1 MTRSQL
7 SNRLGIQ
14 RDQFD
19 EELKRKPEPRQGF
32 LNAVA
37 RELAL
42 PPFVFFMQSAPPL
55 HDILPD
61 FRSEASATSAKSR
74 ETIEAIQVAEGLQKA
89 AVTLGAPKAGALPH
103 LSGNSHVEEAAL
115 AARSFFGISLDDQ
128 REAKDAKAFYTLCRK
143 KIEDKGI
150 FVLHASFPP
159 EDGSGFCLSHATHPV
174 IVVNTKRQSR
184 GRRLFTLIHELA
196 HILLG
201 KSGISDPFI
210 NRNSTERLCNRFAG
224 SFLVPAKYVTT
235 LLGKTP
241 PTDWSLEVVAWA
253 SRRLKISQE
262 ASVLRLEQL
271 GIFKVG
277 SHDEWRQ
284 SFVGATVDNPDFADK
299 GGGRGG
305 PPAQEKVKLAKYGF
319 RIANVFAR
327 LASRGQVD
335 EIGIYRLLGLKPK
348 YQRPYFDYAN
358 SLNAATLLSLD
369 LEDE

>member
-7 SNRLGIQ
+7 SDRLGIEREQ
-14 RDQFD
+14 LD

-42 PPFVFFMQSAPPL
+42 PPFLFFMQTAPPL

-74 ETIEAIQVAEGLQKA
+74 ETIEAIQVAEGLQRA
-89 AVTLGAPKAGALPH
+89 AVTLGAPKAGPLPQ
-103 LSGNSHVEEAAL
+103 LSATSVEEAAL
-115 AARSFFGISLDDQ
+115 AAREFFGINLEDQ
-128 REAKDAKAFYTLCRK
+128 REAKDARAFYTLCRK
-143 KIEDKGI
+143 KIEDKGV
-150 FVLHASFPP
+150 FVLHATFPP

-224 SFLVPAKYVTT
+224 SFLVPSKYVTS
-235 LLGKTP
+235 LLGKLP
-241 PTDWSLEVVAWA
+241 PTEPSREDVAWA

-271 GIFKVG
+271 GIFKAG
-277 SHDEWRQ
+277 SHDNWKK
-284 SFVGATVDNPDFADK
+284 SFIGSTVDNPDFADK

-305 PPAQEKVKLAKYGF
+305 APAQEKVKLARYGF
-319 RIANVFAR
+319 RVANVFGR
-327 LASRGQVD
+327 LASQGRVD

-358 SLNAATLLSLD
+358 SLNAGSLLSLD
-369 LEDE
+369 LDDE

>member
-1 MTRSQL
+1 
-7 SNRLGIQ
+7 
-14 RDQFD
+14 
-19 EELKRKPEPRQGF
+19 
-32 LNAVA
+32 
-37 RELAL
+37 
-42 PPFVFFMQSAPPL
+42 MQSAPPL

-74 ETIEAIQVAEGLQKA
+74 ETVEAIQVAEGLQKA
-89 AVTLGAPKAGALPH
+89 AVTLGAPKASALPT
-103 LSGNSHVEEAAL
+103 LSGNLHVEEAAL
-115 AARSFFGISLDDQ
+115 AAREFFGISLEDQ
-128 REAKDAKAFYTLCRK
+128 REAKDARAFYTLCRK

-150 FVLHASFPP
+150 FVLHATFPP
-159 EDGSGFCLSHATHPV
+159 EDGSGFCLAHATHPV

-184 GRRLFTLIHELA
+184 GRRLFTLVHELA

-224 SFLVPAKYVTT
+224 SFLVPSKYVTA
-235 LLGKTP
+235 LLGTSP
-241 PTDWSLEVVAWA
+241 PAEPSREDVAWA

-271 GIFKVG
+271 GLFTAG
-277 SHDEWRQ
+277 SHEKWKNF
-284 SFVGATVDNPDFADK
+284 FVGATVSNPDFGDK

-305 PPAQEKVKLAKYGF
+305 PPDQEKVKLARYGF
-319 RIANVFAR
+319 RVANVFGR
-327 LASRGQVD
+327 LASKGQVD

-358 SLNAATLLSLD
+358 SLNAGSLLSLD